1 MQIGVLRQILLC
13 SLMRFL
19 VAWCSTVLVAI
30 SVHCLWWCCGAVR
43 WLLQLPCST
52 WRPPLYAAT
61 GSPVVSGCRVRANCN
76 AAAGSV
82 TCQRR
87 ARISTPSVMLERNRD
102 TICTYVIWGVHYNG
116 NMYEYE
122 SGLRQAQLLCNV
134 RAAHIGLVEMA
145 GPLLQCRRNYLLTFW
160 NIIASFQ
167 CKTDLLFWKCNWVSY
182 LMWKV
187 HLTITVL
194 LGQHITPDFLWT
206 SKHLSNISRG
216 TINLNEY
223 TF

>member
-30 SVHCLWWCCGAVR
+30 SVHCLWWCRGGVR

-76 AAAGSV
+76 AAAASV

-87 ARISTPSVMLERNRD
+87 ARISTPSVTLERSRD
-102 TICTYVIWGVHYNG
+102 TICTYVTWDVHYNG
-116 NMYEYE
+116 NVYEYAF
-122 SGLRQAQLLCNV
+122 GPRWVLPLCNMQS
-134 RAAHIGLVEMA
+134 AHLGLVGMA
-145 GPLLQCRRNYLLTFW
+145 DCHYYSIDNILQVVGSIVAHLKW
-160 NIIASFQ
+160 I
-167 CKTDLLFWKCNWVSY
+167 KEHVSD
-182 LMWKV
+182 V
-187 HLTITVL
+187 
-194 LGQHITPDFLWT
+194 
-206 SKHLSNISRG
+206 
-216 TINLNEY
+216 
-223 TF
+223 